1 MRLVSE
7 LDAFKYIFYKKCNP
21 HIWQFQRIAIC
32 KSNERHVLCIYKT
45 FVIFLVLSYL
55 SPRYI
60 LGNTSSEIL
69 RQLAAWRSINKVQ
82 SVAMEY
88 KWCSFVSSWKV
99 RFEQFSTLYLHC
111 RHLLMHFGE
120 CKKHLFKQIEL
131 SVLVPSR
138 SLSLHILIDSLSELK
153 DDLALYDSWWK

>member
-1 MRLVSE
+1 MPLSIYFTRNVSLIFDNFRE
-7 LDAFKYIFYKKCNP
+7 LLYVNRMKGMFCAFIKLSLF
-21 HIWQFQRIAIC
+21 
-32 KSNERHVLCIYKT
+32 
-45 FVIFLVLSYL
+45 FLVLSYL

-153 DDLALYDSWWK
+153 DDLALYDSRWK